1 MTVAAISNRVY
12 ASQRDWKSR
21 LRLIKMSEELLDSL
35 TEQVQQGTKYREIA
49 PELVRRIGAQ
59 ELAKRRSLKEA
70 VKATKNKLHQV
81 GGAYQESRLNYEK
94 SLALLRETDPEPVE
108 GSGQVATSS
117 HQLRATCYQL
127 MQAHASTRERL
138 PILDD
143 FYQTIFAELPPVRTV
158 LDLACGLNP
167 LAYPWLPLP
176 KGTQFTAV
184 DIYRD
189 MLTFIQDFF
198 EIVGVNGRTQQRDII
213 GHPPTETYDLI
224 LLLKTLPCLE
234 QVDKSAAADLIEAL
248 NGRFL
253 LISYPAQ
260 SLGGRGKGMRE
271 NYTQQF
277 EQLANGRNW
286 HVQRFEFA
294 TELAFLVQTNRS

>member
-1 MTVAAISNRVY
+1 MP
-12 ASQRDWKSR
+12 
-21 LRLIKMSEELLDSL
+21 EELLDQL
-35 TEQVQQGTKYREIA
+35 TEQVLKGVKYREIA
-49 PELVRRIGAQ
+49 PELVQRIGAQ
-59 ELAKRRSLKEA
+59 ELEKRRSLKEA

-81 GGAYQESRLNYEK
+81 GGAYQQTKINYEK
-94 SLALLRETDPEPVE
+94 SLELLRETACTEPVE
-108 GSGQVATSS
+108 VAVS
-117 HQLRATCYQL
+117 HPNQLRTTCHQL

-143 FYQTIFAELPPVRTV
+143 FYETIFAELPPIYTV

-176 KGTQFTAV
+176 KGTEFTAV

-189 MLTFIQDFF
+189 MLNFIQDFF
-198 EIVGVNGRTQQRDII
+198 ELTGVNGRTQQRDII
-213 GHPPTETYDLI
+213 GNPPTEPYDLI

-234 QVDKSAAADLIEAL
+234 QVDKNAAVNLLDKL
-248 NGRFL
+248 NGRYL

-260 SLGGRGKGMRE
+260 SLGGRSKGMVE

-277 EQLANGRNW
+277 EALANGRNW
-286 HVQRFEFA
+286 QVQRFEFA
-294 TELAFLVQTNRS
+294 TELAFLVKTTPS

>member
-1 MTVAAISNRVY
+1 MQIPDLERLTAQIL
-12 ASQRDWKSR
+12 ASA
-21 LRLIKMSEELLDSL
+21 
-35 TEQVQQGTKYREIA
+35 KYREIT
-49 PELVRRIGAQ
+49 PELVQRIGAQ
-59 ELAKRRSLKEA
+59 ELEKRRSLKEA

-81 GGAYQESRLNYEK
+81 GGAYQQTKINYEK
-94 SLALLRETDPEPVE
+94 SLELLRETACTEPVE
-108 GSGQVATSS
+108 VAVS
-117 HQLRATCYQL
+117 HPNQLRTTCHQL

-143 FYQTIFAELPPVRTV
+143 FYETIFAELPPIYTV

-176 KGTQFTAV
+176 KGTEFTAV

-189 MLTFIQDFF
+189 MLNFIQDFF
-198 EIVGVNGRTQQRDII
+198 ELTGVNGRTQQRDII
-213 GHPPTETYDLI
+213 GNPPTEPYDLI

-234 QVDKSAAADLIEAL
+234 QVDKNAAANLLDKL
-248 NGRFL
+248 NGRYL

-260 SLGGRGKGMRE
+260 SLGGRSKGMVE

-277 EQLANGRNW
+277 DALANGRNW
-286 HVQRFEFA
+286 QVQRFEFA
-294 TELAFLVQTNRS
+294 TELAFLVKTALS

>member
-1 MTVAAISNRVY
+1 M
-12 ASQRDWKSR
+12 
-21 LRLIKMSEELLDSL
+21 
-35 TEQVQQGTKYREIA
+35 EQVLQGAKYREIA

-59 ELAKRRSLKEA
+59 ELAKRRSLKEV

-94 SLALLRETDPEPVE
+94 SLALLRETAASTP
-108 GSGQVATSS
+108 A
-117 HQLRATCYQL
+117 HLRATCHQL

-138 PILDD
+138 PILDH
-143 FYQTIFAELPPVRTV
+143 FYQTIFAQLPPIQTV

-184 DIYRD
+184 DIYSD
-189 MLTFIQDFF
+189 MLTFIQGFF
-198 EIVGVNGRTQQRDII
+198 ALAGVNGRTQQRDII
-213 GHPPTETYDLI
+213 GNPPTEPYDLI

>member
-1 MTVAAISNRVY
+1 MDQEN
-12 ASQRDWKSR
+12 
-21 LRLIKMSEELLDSL
+21 LRSIPLYEMPEEMLDQL
-35 TEQVQQGTKYREIA
+35 TEQVLQGAKYREIA

-59 ELAKRRSLKEA
+59 ELEKRRSLKEA

-81 GGAYQESRLNYEK
+81 GGAYQQSKINYEK
-94 SLALLRETDPEPVE
+94 SLDLLRETAAST
-108 GSGQVATSS
+108 GSGQALS
-117 HQLRATCYQL
+117 HPNQLRATCHQL

-143 FYQTIFAELPPVRTV
+143 FYETIFANLPPVRTV

-176 KGTQFTAV
+176 DDVQFTAV
-184 DIYRD
+184 DIYSD
-189 MLTFIQDFF
+189 MLNFIQGFF

-213 GHPPTETYDLI
+213 GNPPTEPYDLI

-234 QVDKSAAADLIEAL
+234 QVDKNAAVNLLEKL

-260 SLGGRGKGMRE
+260 SLGGRSKGMVE
-271 NYTQQF
+271 NYTEQF
-277 EQLANGRNW
+277 MGLANGRNW
-286 HVQRFEFA
+286 QVSRFEFA
-294 TELAFLVQTNRS
+294 TELAFLVNTNP

>member
-1 MTVAAISNRVY
+1 
-12 ASQRDWKSR
+12 
-21 LRLIKMSEELLDSL
+21 MSEELLEQL
-35 TEQVQQGTKYREIA
+35 TEQVRQGAKYREIA

-70 VKATKNKLHQV
+70 VKATKNKLHQI
-81 GGAYQESRLNYEK
+81 GGAYQPGRINYEEG
-94 SLALLRETDPEPVE
+94 LRLLREMAV
-108 GSGQVATSS
+108 SS
-117 HQLRATCYQL
+117 PHFRAICHSI

-138 PILDD
+138 LILDH
-143 FYQTIFAELPPVRTV
+143 FYTTTLASLPPIHTV

-167 LAYPWLPLP
+167 LVYPWLPLP
-176 KGTQFTAV
+176 PNVQFTAV
-184 DIYRD
+184 DIYSD
-189 MLTFIQDFF
+189 MLTFIQHFF
-198 EIVGVNGRTQQRDII
+198 ELAGVNGRTQQRDII
-213 GHPPTETYDLI
+213 GNPPTEPYDLI

-260 SLGGRGKGMRE
+260 SLGGRGKGMVE

-277 EQLANGRNW
+277 ERLADGRHW
-286 HVQRFEFA
+286 QVQRFEFA
-294 TELAFLVQTNRS
+294 TELAFLVQTNR